1 MNYSVIQIHYAINC
15 LLKLTHSDSSY
26 KAATPSLSPH
36 QSTWSQYLSLCKPTV
51 YSSAHPFSLRFS
63 LFHLVHSQ
71 HTTYCGCRQ
80 TRCIETPTL
89 SIQVVTFSLSSI
101 AFRYVFSYKCGSCF
115 DMIYYVTPTSP
126 PKSLFLITPTH
137 VTFQYCLM
145 PLHSLCLHY
154 QGLVAVNIFTHGCQ
168 ALRTFIAVGHQLY
181 SQETLNIHT

>member
-1 MNYSVIQIHYAINC
+1 MISV
-15 LLKLTHSDSSY
+15 
-26 KAATPSLSPH
+26 
-36 QSTWSQYLSLCKPTV
+36 
-51 YSSAHPFSLRFS
+51 PFSLQAHRLFTRSPFLSPLLSVSSCPFS
-63 LFHLVHSQ
+63 TRHLLWMSANSLH
-71 HTTYCGCRQ
+71 RN
-80 TRCIETPTL
+80 TPTL

-126 PKSLFLITPTH
+126 PNSLFLITPTH

-181 SQETLNIHT
+181 SQETINIHT